1 MYAVSDKFLKAI
13 NASSRTY
20 SWKGTITLNNGNVIN
35 FDENDILKGSGY
47 INRQCCGSSEIE
59 IGSVYAAE
67 AVITLFT
74 NADRYSFYGALLS
87 LTFSLKLSN
96 GTYEDVPMGLFEISE
111 ANRHIRT
118 VDLKGYDY
126 MLRFDKT
133 FNATTTTGT
142 PYELLNGACLACE
155 VQLGMSEDEVMAF
168 PNGEMTLGLAADNEV
183 ETWRDLIFYVAQ
195 VLCACCMIDRQGRLV
210 LLKYGDTSVCDI
222 PVKERYSSEFSD
234 FVTRYT
240 AINLTNMSTQ
250 TAEYYSLETD
260 DALTM
265 NLGVN
270 PFLQLGLKETREEA
284 ANNILNALAIINYVP
299 FSADVIGNPALD
311 PGDIITFS
319 GGHADGHIT
328 CITSLSLKINGRM
341 TLKCVGA
348 NPRLINVKSKSDKNI
363 SGLIN
368 QLTTKDLILYS
379 FTNASKISVKDKNTQ
394 IAMIGFVTN
403 SETFAQ
409 FQAEIHLTVTPDKQS
424 VSLPVTY
431 TKDSSEGTLTLTYE
445 EDAPVTLNV
454 SYMLNGSEINL
465 WKPVETYTAGD
476 HILSLY
482 YAFQGVKA
490 NTNNLLG
497 VYLNI
502 ENGTAEI
509 PAQNV
514 IATIIGQGLAGA
526 EVWDGTLTFE
536 DTFDPVVFGNNDL
549 EFDSFNETV
558 TPVLPSGETPA
569 ITESIQDITFGDQPQ
584 LDVTGFSVHVLA
596 GLVITSFTVDAV
608 KNLPEYNSDL
618 VKITSNSELMLQT
631 DFSFE
636 SEEAEVDSGNLSV
649 THVALQDNASVE
661 SVEVK

>member
-1 MYAVSDKFLKAI
+1 MYAVSDNFLKAI

-20 SWKGTITLNNGNVIN
+20 CWKGTITLSNGNVIN
-35 FDENDILKGSGY
+35 FDENNILKGSGY

-67 AVITLFT
+67 AGITLFT
-74 NADRYSFYGALLS
+74 TADRYSFYGALMS
-87 LTFSLKLSN
+87 LTFSLKLSD
-96 GTYEDVPMGLFEISE
+96 GTWEDVPMGLFEISE

-133 FNATTTTGT
+133 FNATTTNGT
-142 PYELLNGACLACE
+142 PYELINAACMACE
-155 VQLGMSEDEVMAF
+155 VEFGMSEDEVKAF
-168 PNGEMTLGLAADNEV
+168 PNGEMTLGAAADNDI

-195 VLCACCMIDRQGRLV
+195 VLCACCLIDRQGRLI
-210 LLKYGDTSVCDI
+210 LMKYGSESVCDI
-222 PVKERYSSEFSD
+222 PVKERFSSEFSD
-234 FVTRYT
+234 FFTRYT
-240 AINLTNMSTQ
+240 AINLTSMATQ

-270 PFLQLGLKETREEA
+270 PFLQLGLKETREAA
-284 ANNILNALAIINYVP
+284 ANNILNGLAVISYVP

-328 CITSLSLKINGRM
+328 CITSLSSKINGRM

-379 FTNASKISVKDKNTQ
+379 FTNASKIRVRGENTQ
-394 IAMIGFVTN
+394 IISIGFVTN

-409 FQAEIHLTVTPDKQS
+409 FQAEIHMTVTPDKQS
-424 VSLPVTY
+424 ISLPVSY
-431 TKDSSEGTLTLTYE
+431 KKDNADQNITLTYE
-445 EDAPVTLNV
+445 QDAPVALTI
-454 SYMLNGSEINL
+454 SYTLNGSPIAL
-465 WKPVETYTAGD
+465 WQPVETYDAGD

-490 NTNNLLG
+490 NSNNLLS
-497 VYLNI
+497 VFFSI
-502 ENGTAEI
+502 ANGTAEI
-509 PAQNV
+509 PVQNV

-526 EVWDGTLTFE
+526 EVWDGTLSFE
-536 DTFDPVVFGNNDL
+536 DTFEPVVMTDSDL
-549 EFDSFNETV
+549 AMAAFNEAV
-558 TPVLPSGETPA
+558 RVGLPVREIPT
-569 ITESIQDITFGDQPQ
+569 ITDNFQGVSLSEYPQ
-584 LDVTGFSVHVLA
+584 LDLSGFTGHALTA
-596 GLVITSFTVDAV
+596 IVITSFTVDAV
-608 KNLPEYNSDL
+608 KNLPEFNSSL
-618 VKITSNSELMLQT
+618 VKITSNNEFALQT
-631 DFSFE
+631 DFTFTG
-636 SEEAEVDSGNLSV
+636 EEAEIDSGVLKV
-649 THVALQDNASVE
+649 THVALEDIASIE